1 MRIVNTF
8 SVQLSTSGNNEKRN
22 SKITPKIP
30 RGLRSLQVAA
40 PTTTDARSEYNALQ
54 AEASRIEKW
63 WSESRWKHTK
73 RVYSGNC
80 WFTEWFELMSHMFFW
95 LAFVSQCSTN
105 SDGRCVSPSFCRGS
119 FEQGTSSKFKLFW
132 WAISK
137 ALRSFDQTAWGW
149 WLLPYLWGFGS
160 SAGRAN
166 GTASF
171 QRLC

>member
-8 SVQLSTSGNNEKRN
+8 SVQLSTSGNKEKRN

-54 AEASRIEKW
+54 AEATRIEKW

-80 WFTEWFELMSHMFFW
+80 
-95 LAFVSQCSTN
+95 
-105 SDGRCVSPSFCRGS
+105 
-119 FEQGTSSKFKLFW
+119 
-132 WAISK
+132 
-137 ALRSFDQTAWGW
+137 
-149 WLLPYLWGFGS
+149 
-160 SAGRAN
+160 
-166 GTASF
+166 
-171 QRLC
+171 